1 MEFGVLSFLTP
12 LVAIVMALLTR
23 NVIAALII
31 GSLVGELVIHH
42 FSFMESISS
51 ISSRFTSLLSE
62 VWILKTLAFALLVG
76 SIVRLLQM
84 SGAVESLIEYL
95 QERHKLITSEKRALL
110 LAYVIGVVIFVESSI
125 TSLVAGTITRP
136 FIDKLGVPRAKL
148 AYVCDSTSA
157 PVCSILLLNGWGA
170 LLLGLISTSMSTE
183 GDAITLLIESVA
195 YNFYAFFALIVTFF
209 VIYFSLYTLSMQKS
223 QIYSYKR
230 VEIAGKDVP
239 ISFLYLPLFVLIVSV
254 LLFLYITGSGSSSI
268 LYGVLLTLFVMYLQ
282 YRKSMSLKHYFL
294 YTFEGI
300 KNMVLITFVLFLAFY
315 IGSVTNDLHT
325 GEYLSSLLNGA
336 INREYIPALIFLIA
350 ALIAF
355 STGTSWG
362 TFSIMTPIAFALAT
376 DMDLNIALCMGAVIS
391 GGVFGDHSS
400 VISDTTIISSMAS
413 GCDTVEHVKTQ
424 LPYALFAALLS
435 AVAFFIAG

>member
-12 LVAIVMALLTR
+12 FVAIVMALLTR
-23 NVIAALII
+23 NVIAALIF
-31 GSLVGELVIHH
+31 GSLVGELVVHH
-42 FSFMESISS
+42 FIVSETINSIFQ
-51 ISSRFTSLLSE
+51 RFTSLLSE

-76 SIVRLLQM
+76 SIVKLLQM

-110 LAYVIGVVIFVESSI
+110 LAYVIGLVIFVESSI

-136 FIDKLGVPRAKL
+136 FVDKLKVPRAKL

-157 PVCSILLLNGWGA
+157 PVCSIVLLNGWGA
-170 LLLGLISTSMSTE
+170 LLLGLISTSMSGD
-183 GDAITLLIESVA
+183 GDATTLLIESVA
-195 YNFYAFFALIVTFF
+195 YNFYAFFTLLVTFI
-209 VIYFSLYTLSMQKS
+209 VIYFSLYTPSMRNAKV
-223 QIYSYKR
+223 YPYER
-230 VEIAGKDVP
+230 VEIEGKSVP
-239 ISFLYLPLFVLIVSV
+239 ISFLYLPLFVLILSV
-254 LLFLYITGSGSSSI
+254 LLFLYMTGSGSSSI
-268 LYGVLLTLFVMYLQ
+268 LYGVLLTLLVMYLQ
-282 YRKSMSLKHYFL
+282 YRKSMSNKHYFL
-294 YTFEGI
+294 YAFEGL
-300 KNMVLITFVLFLAFY
+300 KSMWLITFVLFLAFY

-325 GEYLSSLLNGA
+325 GEYLSSLLNGN
-336 INREYIPALIFLIA
+336 IESIYIPTLIFLIA
-350 ALIAF
+350 AIIAF

-376 DMDLNIALCMGAVIS
+376 DMDLNVALCMGAVIS

-424 LPYALFAALLS
+424 FPYALISALLS
-435 AVAFFIAG
+435 AIAFLLIG